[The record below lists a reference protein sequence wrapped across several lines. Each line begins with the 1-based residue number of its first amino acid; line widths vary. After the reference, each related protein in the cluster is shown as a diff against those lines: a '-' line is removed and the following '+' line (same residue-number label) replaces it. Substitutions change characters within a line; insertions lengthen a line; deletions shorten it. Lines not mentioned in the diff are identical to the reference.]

1 MRTGIQGG
9 TFDPIHFGHLSSAED
24 VSFQLELDR
33 VIFVPSGTPPHKS
46 SPLMASSVDRLD
58 MVEMAIEGHPLFRS
72 DSVELDREGLSFT
85 VDTLRILANTSCKGD
100 EIFFI
105 IGEDAFLNLHTW
117 KDPLEV
123 LEKVNFAVTIR
134 QMSSAKEIMLELK
147 KRFEDLSVRF
157 DFNFLFDNR
166 CRILNSN
173 MFIEFIPIRRLDISS
188 SNIRENIQNSRSI
201 RYLLPRTVERFIIDK
216 KLYKDS

>member
-105 IGEDAFLNLHTW
+105 IGEDAFLNLHT
-117 KDPLEV
+117 
-123 LEKVNFAVTIR
+123 
-134 QMSSAKEIMLELK
+134 LK
-147 KRFEDLSVRF
+147 FFFQTLT
-157 DFNFLFDNR
+157 L
-166 CRILNSN
+166 
-173 MFIEFIPIRRLDISS
+173 
-188 SNIRENIQNSRSI
+188 
-201 RYLLPRTVERFIIDK
+201 
-216 KLYKDS
+216 